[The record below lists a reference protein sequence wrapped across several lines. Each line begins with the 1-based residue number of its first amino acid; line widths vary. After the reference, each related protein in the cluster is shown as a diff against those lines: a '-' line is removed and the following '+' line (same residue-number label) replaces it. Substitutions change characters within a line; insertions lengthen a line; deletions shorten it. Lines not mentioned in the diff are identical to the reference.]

1 MIRSF
6 NHNIAISKFETTATV
21 VTTNRGV
28 ATVKQRAQLSEH
40 VVIHDSED
48 GKYLAGDKVYVSG
61 DMAKHQLAL
70 QVYSLEEGKD
80 FILLPTSTVLVHRR
94 D

>member
-6 NHNIAISKFETTATV
+6 NNHLALTRFETTATT
-21 VTTNRGV
+21 VTTTRGV

-40 VVIHDSED
+40 TVVYGTDD
-48 GKYLAGDKVYVSG
+48 GKFQAGDKVYISG

-70 QVYSLEEGKD
+70 QVYTLEEGKE
-80 FILLPTSTVLVHRR
+80 FILIPASSVLVHRR